1 MVAATIRVGIG
12 VVLAVLAIDPVSAYD
27 FHGRPGYTWSTTPGP
42 NAPLPANQGIYV
54 EKSVVE
60 DGYRVS
66 IYLGKLKP
74 TDIQINIGPRGIAL
88 QSARTNSFDR
98 TEAHSY
104 YHAQRYVQFS
114 RLVPVP
120 HDADTEMA
128 STNYRNGILEILL
141 PRRQ

>member
-1 MVAATIRVGIG
+1 MVAAAIRMGIG
-12 VVLAVLAIDPVSAYD
+12 VVLALLVFDPVSAYD
-27 FHGRPGYTWSTTPGP
+27 FHGHPGYTWPTTLVPY
-42 NAPLPANQGIYV
+42 APVPSNQGIHV

-66 IYLGKLKP
+66 IHLGKLKP
-74 TDIQINIGPRGIAL
+74 TDIQINIGPRGVAL

-98 TEAHSY
+98 TQAHGY
-104 YHAQRYVQFS
+104 YYAQRYVQFS
-114 RLVPVP
+114 RLIPVP

-128 STNYRNGILEILL
+128 STNYRDGILEILL